1 MKPETEQLT
10 GLFSLPGEGLLAQIE
25 KNGVST
31 LYDVRGLQFLI
42 LDRKKKGEDASSLE
56 LALRQIRALENSPS
70 AGAAFMRDLAETLHE
85 PSERG

>member
-42 LDRKKKGEDASSLE
+42 LDRKK
-56 LALRQIRALENSPS
+56 N
-70 AGAAFMRDLAETLHE
+70 
-85 PSERG
+85 ER